1 MSCKPDQAF
10 RGGLRRRA
18 SLAVLAAASLF
29 AAGPLFAQG
38 TYPSQ
43 PIRLVIPYGT
53 GGVSDTV
60 GRLVAK
66 ALGEQLN
73 ATVVTD
79 NKGGAGGTIGA
90 ALVAKAPADGY
101 TLLLTSPPMV
111 SIAPAMLPTLSYKTA
126 DDFTMIGT
134 FTTTPNILA
143 VNNDLPV
150 KSVQELVTYAKGPG
164 KDKLSFGSA
173 GPGSTGH
180 VSGQILMDSTGI
192 KMEHVPYRT
201 SAAAFPDVISG
212 RLSMVFD
219 SLPSTIGQVRG
230 KSMRPLLVM
239 SEKRSSLLPDVP
251 TAAEAGFP
259 AATMNFWMGIE
270 GPAGMPQPVVDKLSA
285 ALKKAVES
293 KEFRDHLAQVGAE
306 PYYTTPAEFKA
317 LRQKDIEKYG
327 ALVRQMGLKLN

>member
-1 MSCKPDQAF
+1 MFLHPVS
-10 RGGLRRRA
+10 RRA
-18 SLAVLAAASLF
+18 TLAAI
-29 AAGPLFAQG
+29 AAGALLASGPLLAQG
-38 TYPSQ
+38 SYPSQ
-43 PIRLVIPYGT
+43 PIKLVIPYGT

-66 ALGEQLN
+66 ALGEALN
-73 ATVVTD
+73 ATVVSD
-79 NKGGAGGTIGA
+79 NKGGAGGTLGA
-90 ALVAKAPADGY
+90 AIVAKAPPDGY

-111 SIAPAMLPTLSYKTA
+111 SIAPAMLPALSYKTS
-126 DDFTMIGT
+126 DDFTTIGT
-134 FTTTPNILA
+134 FITTPNILA

-150 KSVQELVTYAKGPG
+150 RTVQELVAYAKGPG

-180 VSGQILMDSTGI
+180 VSGQILMDSAGI
-192 KMEHVPYRT
+192 KMEHIPYRT

-219 SLPSTIGQVRG
+219 SLPSTIAQVRG

-251 TAAEAGFP
+251 TAAEAGIP
-259 AATMNFWMGIE
+259 GATMNFWMGIE
-270 GPAGMPQPVVDKLSA
+270 GPAGMPQQVVDKLSA
-285 ALKKAVES
+285 ALKKAIDS
-293 KEFRDHLAQVGAE
+293 REFREQLANVGAE
-306 PYYTTPAEFKA
+306 PFYTTPAEFKA

-327 ALVRQMGLKLN
+327 ALVKQMGLKLN

>member
-1 MSCKPDQAF
+1 MRKSEQAF
-10 RGGLRRRA
+10 SAGGLRRRA
-18 SLAVLAAASLF
+18 ALAAVAGAALF
-29 AAGPLFAQG
+29 ASGPLLAQAN
-38 TYPSQ
+38 YPNQ
-43 PIRLVIPYGT
+43 PIKLVIPYGT

-66 ALGEQLN
+66 ALGEALN
-73 ATVVTD
+73 ATVVSE
-79 NKGGAGGTIGA
+79 NKGGAGGTLGA
-90 ALVAKAPADGY
+90 AIVAKAQPDGY

-111 SIAPAMLPTLSYKTA
+111 SIAPAMLPSLSYKTA

-134 FTTTPNILA
+134 FITTPNILA

-150 KSVQELVTYAKGPG
+150 RSVQELVTYAKGPG

-192 KMEHVPYRT
+192 KMDHVPYRT

-285 ALKKAVES
+285 ALKKALDS
-293 KEFRDHLAQVGAE
+293 KEFRDQLAQVGAE
-306 PYYTTPAEFKA
+306 PFYTTPAEFKA

-327 ALVRQMGLKLN
+327 ALVRKMDLKLN

>member
-1 MSCKPDQAF
+1 MF
-10 RGGLRRRA
+10 RHPVSRRA
-18 SLAVLAAASLF
+18 TLAVI
-29 AAGPLFAQG
+29 AAGALLASGPLLAQG
-38 TYPSQ
+38 SYPSQ
-43 PIRLVIPYGT
+43 PIKLVIPYGT

-66 ALGEQLN
+66 ALGEALN
-73 ATVVTD
+73 ATVVSD
-79 NKGGAGGTIGA
+79 NKGGAGGTLGA
-90 ALVAKAPADGY
+90 AIVAKAPPDGY

-111 SIAPAMLPTLSYKTA
+111 SIAPAMLPALSYKTA
-126 DDFTMIGT
+126 DDFTTIGT
-134 FTTTPNILA
+134 FITTPNILA

-150 KSVQELVTYAKGPG
+150 RTVQELVAYAKGPG

-180 VSGQILMDSTGI
+180 VSGQILMDSAGI
-192 KMEHVPYRT
+192 KMEHIPYRT

-219 SLPSTIGQVRG
+219 SLPSTIAQVRG

-251 TAAEAGFP
+251 TATEAGIP
-259 AATMNFWMGIE
+259 GATMNFWMGIE

-285 ALKKAVES
+285 ALKKAIDS
-293 KEFRDHLAQVGAE
+293 REFREQLANVGAE
-306 PYYTTPAEFKA
+306 PFYTTPAEFKA

-327 ALVRQMGLKLN
+327 ALVKQMGLKLN